1 MVFAAVREHG
11 REEIIN
17 MDIGDEP
24 NTNFDSEIDIRLW
37 HIAMLFPEGT
47 KEMLHPV
54 QADPV
59 QTQAFVRPAKF
70 KLFNTDSDRRDWR
83 DNNELDPYQWNGIA
97 HLPPS
102 DQTNSLYIDHQGYT
116 LFAAPRL
123 IKGLVAMKGCVD
135 IWGRNYNSAP
145 KTHYRDGN
153 YWNAQ
158 DNRAIGMRNAGPDRM
173 DQKEP
178 SYFTY
183 GMRKHIP
190 IASKGEAVR
199 LPPTVLEVR

>member
-11 REEIIN
+11 KSVVLN

-24 NTNFDSEIDIRLW
+24 NANFDGEIDVRVW
-37 HIAMLFPEGT
+37 HIAMLLPEGT

-54 QADPV
+54 QADPI
-59 QTQAFVRPAKF
+59 QMQAFVRPAKF
-70 KLFNTDSDRRDWR
+70 KLFNSDFDRKVWR
-83 DNNELDPYQWNGIA
+83 ENNEIDTYQWNGIID
-97 HLPPS
+97 LPPS
-102 DQTNSLYIDHQGYT
+102 EQTNGLYIDHQGYT
-116 LFAAPRL
+116 TFAAPRL
-123 IKGLVAMKGCVD
+123 IKGLVAMKGCID
-135 IWGRNYNSAP
+135 AWGRNYNSAP
-145 KTHYRDGN
+145 KINYRDGN

-158 DNRAIGMRNAGPDRM
+158 ENRARGVQNSNADRM

-183 GMRKHIP
+183 GVRKHIP

-199 LPPTVLEVR
+199 LPPTVLEVK